1 MKGYVPITHHRCSA
15 PVRSRPMP
23 VDFGTP
29 PRKPHYPWWV
39 PFFVL
44 LCVAVII
51 VSYN

>member
-1 MKGYVPITHHRCSA
+1 MKGYVPL
-15 PVRSRPMP
+15 MP

-44 LCVAVII
+44 LCVAVVI